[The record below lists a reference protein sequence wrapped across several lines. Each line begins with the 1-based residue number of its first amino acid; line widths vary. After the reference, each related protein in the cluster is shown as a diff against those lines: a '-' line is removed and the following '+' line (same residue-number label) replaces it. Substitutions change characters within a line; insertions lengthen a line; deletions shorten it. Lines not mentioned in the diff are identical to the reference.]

1 MQPGN
6 ISQTVWRR
14 SILKQLKQ
22 GAVSS
27 LPLKCLESEMCAAI
41 PGDGEFFVAA
51 DATVC
56 GNTHYT
62 GIYAAIKALNDLM
75 TRGAEPVAL
84 QVSLMLPVRI
94 KETDVQK
101 LISVLKEFCE
111 ENGVAIASVR
121 AEVQAALR
129 QTMVH
134 VSAIGQAEEE
144 RLLRLEQ
151 ADPEQ
156 DIILCGSIALEGMQR
171 ILDECEEELKERF
184 VPAFLRQMKALKK
197 ELFVGEAIR
206 SAWGHVSA
214 MQQIGNGG
222 IFAALWEVAEAAGLG
237 LTVDL
242 SQMTVCQET
251 IEVCEFYRLNPY
263 QMTSTGGVLMLTE
276 DGESLLQ
283 ILRGCGVRASRL
295 GRTEKGKTRKII
307 NGGESRFLDRPAP
320 DELALWQEKR
330 LMESEYKQL

>member
-1 MQPGN
+1 M
-6 ISQTVWRR
+6 
-14 SILKQLKQ
+14 KQLKQ
-22 GAVSS
+22 GEERG
-27 LPLKCLESEMCAAI
+27 LPLKCSESEMCAAI
-41 PGDGEFFVAA
+41 SGDGGFFVVA

-56 GNTHYT
+56 GNTSYT
-62 GIYAAIKALNDLM
+62 GAYAAIRALNDLM
-75 TRGAEPVAL
+75 TRGAEPVAV
-84 QVSLMLPVRI
+84 QVSLMLPIHI

-101 LISVLKEFCE
+101 LISVLKGFCK
-111 ENGVAIASVR
+111 ENGIAIATVR
-121 AEVQAALR
+121 AEVQATVR
-129 QTMVH
+129 QVTVH

-144 RLLRLEQ
+144 RLLGLEQ
-151 ADPEQ
+151 VAPEQ

-171 ILDECEEELKERF
+171 ILDECDAELKERF
-184 VPAFLRQMKALKK
+184 VPAFLRQMRELKK
-197 ELFVGEAIR
+197 EMFLGEAIR

-222 IFAALWEVAEAAGLG
+222 IFATLWEVAEAAGLG

-263 QMTSTGGVLMLTE
+263 RMTSTGGVLMLTE

-295 GRTEKGKTRKII
+295 GRTEKGKIRKVI

-330 LMESEYKQL
+330 LMESGYKNHK